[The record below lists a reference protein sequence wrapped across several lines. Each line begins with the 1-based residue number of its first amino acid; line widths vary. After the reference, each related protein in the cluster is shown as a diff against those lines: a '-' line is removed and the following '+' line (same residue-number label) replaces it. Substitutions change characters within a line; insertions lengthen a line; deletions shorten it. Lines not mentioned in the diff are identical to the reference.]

1 MEALQ
6 ADIERLGQSLADP
19 ELFARDPAAFD
30 TAAAA
35 LKQTEADL
43 AAAEEDWL
51 ALEIK
56 REEIEGS

>member
-35 LKQTEADL
+35 QARNPDERPF
-43 AAAEEDWL
+43 
-51 ALEIK
+51 EIK